1 MSHLVFEFKETEKD
15 KTYFMNDFVDFALV
29 KSDEL
34 LIEIHDIESFDLG
47 QCDNEND
54 NKKLYLN
61 FIVDNLNGVY
71 MNIYDMNEKNIGYTT
86 ENIAN
91 MIGKKFV
98 DSVKVLNDNNNNK
111 NIENDILNL
120 YQKHIEN
127 SILVNKGEDDE
138 IDFGTAI
145 VNGKEKKMYQIE
157 NKRHLIQ
164 DSLNKDIDTN
174 IQKEEDNEDMNINL
188 TEDEFDKIK
197 FLIDEFNETKE
208 NNNNT
213 QDNINNNNNFD
224 YDME

>member
-127 SILVNKGEDDE
+127 SILVNKDEDDE

>member
-1 MSHLVFEFKETEKD
+1 
-15 KTYFMNDFVDFALV
+15 
-29 KSDEL
+29 
-34 LIEIHDIESFDLG
+34 
-47 QCDNEND
+47 
-54 NKKLYLN
+54 
-61 FIVDNLNGVY
+61 

-98 DSVKVLNDNNNNK
+98 ESVKVLNDNNNK

-127 SILVNKGEDDE
+127 SILVNKDENDE

-145 VNGKEKKMYQIE
+145 INGKEKKMYQIE

-174 IQKEEDNEDMNINL
+174 IQKEEDVFYFQ
-188 TEDEFDKIK
+188 FDTFF
-197 FLIDEFNETKE
+197 FLFHL
-208 NNNNT
+208 
-213 QDNINNNNNFD
+213 
-224 YDME
+224 

>member
-1 MSHLVFEFKETEKD
+1 
-15 KTYFMNDFVDFALV
+15 
-29 KSDEL
+29 
-34 LIEIHDIESFDLG
+34 
-47 QCDNEND
+47 
-54 NKKLYLN
+54 
-61 FIVDNLNGVY
+61 
-71 MNIYDMNEKNIGYTT
+71 MNEKNIGYTT

-98 DSVKVLNDNNNNK
+98 DSVKVLNDNNNK

-127 SILVNKGEDDE
+127 CILVNSEEDDE

-157 NKRHLIQ
+157 SKRHLIQ

-174 IQKEEDNEDMNINL
+174 IQKEEDNEDVNINL

-208 NNNNT
+208 NDNNNT
-213 QDNINNNNNFD
+213 QDNINNNKNFD

>member
-1 MSHLVFEFKETEKD
+1 M
-15 KTYFMNDFVDFALV
+15 
-29 KSDEL
+29 
-34 LIEIHDIESFDLG
+34 
-47 QCDNEND
+47 
-54 NKKLYLN
+54 N

-71 MNIYDMNEKNIGYTT
+71 MNIYDINEKNIGYTT

-127 SILVNKGEDDE
+127 SILVNKDEDDE